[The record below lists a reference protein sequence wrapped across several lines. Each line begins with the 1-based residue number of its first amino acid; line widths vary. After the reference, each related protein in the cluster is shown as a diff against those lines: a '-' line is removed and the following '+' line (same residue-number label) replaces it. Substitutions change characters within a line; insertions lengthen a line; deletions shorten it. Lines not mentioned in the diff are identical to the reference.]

1 MNYAPYQIDTGTFA
15 ADQAAQDAMFAGTPV
30 ASVPGAS
37 AFMNQVQTFWSG
49 ALASASPGNSIAGA
63 MGINITPG
71 AAVPPGY
78 SVVDPA
84 NPAASFSPSA
94 LIAKYGVDAISI
106 VVGLLALA
114 GGVYGIA
121 K

>member
-1 MNYAPYQIDTGTFA
+1 MNYTPYQIDTGTFA

-37 AFMNQVQTFWSG
+37 AFLGQVQSFWNS
-49 ALASASPGNSIAGA
+49 AIASTGTNAAAS
-63 MGINITPG
+63 MGINTSG
-71 AAVPPGY
+71 GAVPPGY

-114 GGVYGIA
+114 GGFYGIA